1 MAQLAEIKLKQA
13 KKSPSSECVHC
24 ANCMA
29 GMKELSSSSISLVL
43 TDPPY
48 FIDGMDDRWD
58 HGKLRKRVKKGVIG
72 GLPAGMKFTAQQGK
86 DLYRFLL
93 PVAEEWRRVLKPGGF
108 VLCFS
113 QPRLAHRAATAI
125 EDAGFE
131 IRDLLAWRYEGQAKA
146 FSQEHFIRKSRLPEQ
161 EKQRRIAALNGRK
174 TPQLKPQME
183 SIVLAQAPR
192 DGTYANNWLEHRV
205 GLIDADDPLI
215 EPGRFPGT
223 VIPAKK
229 PRNKHGHM
237 TVKPVD
243 LLRHLIR
250 LFTAKGKKSIVL
262 DPFAGSGSTGV
273 AALQE
278 ARGFIGY
285 ELDPDM
291 AKIANQ
297 RIQRETGR
305 VSQGEGVSKGRPVAG
320 SASMISL
327 SRSFGSAS
335 V

>member
-1 MAQLAEIKLKQA
+1 MALPVQIKPKQA
-13 KKSPSSECVHC
+13 KKSSPSECVRC

-58 HGKLRKRVKKGVIG
+58 HGKLRKRVKKGVVG
-72 GLPAGMKFTAQQGK
+72 GLPAGMKFTSQQGK

-113 QPRLAHRAATAI
+113 QPRLAHRTTAAI

-146 FSQEHFIRKSRLPEQ
+146 FSQEHFIRKSRLPEK

-192 DGTYANNWLEHRV
+192 DGTYANNWLEHQV

-250 LFTAKGKKSIVL
+250 LFTAKGEKSIVL

-285 ELDPDM
+285 ELDPNM
-291 AKIANQ
+291 AKIANK
-297 RIQRETGR
+297 RILREMEMTSPLMGKAE
-305 VSQGEGVSKGRPVAG
+305 SGVWQARP
-320 SASMISL
+320 L
-327 SRSFGSAS
+327 
-335 V
+335 